1 MFKNR
6 LVVQDTYYVGGSDRR
21 LALFENHYPLFNGMS
36 YNSYVILDEKTALM
50 DTVDESIVDTFLT
63 KLQNV
68 LDGRK
73 LDYIV
78 IHHMEPD
85 HSASLLRV
93 LDLYPDVTLVV
104 NQKILDMLKN
114 YFEGRD
120 FTNVKIVKELDTL
133 ELGKHTL
140 TFVMAPMVHW
150 PEVMMSYDSYSKSL
164 FSADA
169 FGTFAPL
176 SGNLFAHEVNFN
188 HEYLDET
195 RRYYTNIV
203 GKYGNQV
210 QAVLKKAKG
219 LDIENLCPLHGPIWR
234 QDLSYILS
242 LYDKWS
248 RYEPEENGVLIVYGS
263 VYGHTERVANMIADE
278 LSLLGIKDIHMFD
291 AAKTDTSYLLSEAF
305 KYSHIVIASSTY
317 NMGIFTPMEH
327 FLLEMKA
334 HNLQNRKVA
343 IIENGSWAPNSGK
356 LIREILGSMKNME
369 IVEPQITVKSNVKEN
384 QVELIKEL
392 ATNIAKDFP
401 KARLN
406 SNPMFNIEYGL
417 YVLTTERN
425 GKQNGMILNTLNQVA
440 SSPDLLFVS
449 VNKNNYSAETIL
461 ETKKFNVS
469 VLNTHAPFALFKRF
483 GFASGRDTDKFKD
496 CKDFAVAA
504 NGINYITRYSN
515 AFFSLEVQ
523 QVLDLGSHYGFICTI
538 AEKKQLSHE
547 KSVTYDFYME
557 NIKPK
562 TPREVKKVGW
572 ICKICGYIY
581 EGEVLPP
588 DFICP
593 LCKHPASDF
602 EKLK

>member
-6 LVVQDTYYVGGSDRR
+6 LVTKDTYYVGGSDRR
-21 LALFENHYPLFNGMS
+21 LALFENVYPLTNGIS
-36 YNSYVILDEKTALM
+36 YNSYVILDEKTCLL
-50 DTVDESIVDTFLT
+50 DTVDESIADTFLT
-63 KLQNV
+63 KVQNV

-73 LDYIV
+73 LDYLV

-85 HSASLLRV
+85 HSATLLRI

-104 NQKILDMLKN
+104 NQKILDMINN
-114 YFEGRD
+114 YFAERKIEK
-120 FTNVKIVKELDTL
+120 VRIVKELETL

-150 PEVMMSYDSYSKSL
+150 PEVMMSYDSYSKTL

-169 FGTFAPL
+169 FGTFAAL
-176 SGNLFAHEVNFN
+176 SGNLFAHEVNFD
-188 HEYLDET
+188 HDFLDET

-219 LDIENLCPLHGPIWR
+219 LDIENICSLHGPIWR
-234 QDLSYILS
+234 QDLTYILN

-248 RYEPEENGVLIVYGS
+248 RYEPEINGVLIVYGS
-263 VYGHTERVANMIADE
+263 IYGHTEKVANMMADE
-278 LSLLGIKDIHMFD
+278 LSLLGIKEIKMYD
-291 AAKTDTSYLLSEAF
+291 ASKTDTSYLLSEAF

-317 NMGIFTPMEH
+317 NMGIFTPMEK
-327 FLLEMKA
+327 FLLDMKA
-334 HNLQNRKVA
+334 HNLQNRKIAV
-343 IIENGSWAPNSGK
+343 IENGSWAPNSGK
-356 LIREILGSMKNME
+356 LIKDIFGSMKNME
-369 IVEPQITVKSNVKEN
+369 IIDPMITIKSNIKEN
-384 QVELIKEL
+384 QVEQVKEL

-401 KARLN
+401 KARL
-406 SNPMFNIEYGL
+406 SENPMFKIHYGL
-417 YVLTTERN
+417 YVLTTEKD
-425 GKQNGMILNTLNQVA
+425 GKQNGMILNTMNQVA
-440 SSPDLLFVS
+440 SNPDTMFVS
-449 VNKNNYSAETIL
+449 VNKNNYSASTIL
-461 ETKKFNVS
+461 ETKQFNVS
-469 VLNTHAPFALFKRF
+469 ILTNHAPFALFKRF
-483 GFASGRDTDKFKD
+483 GFASGKDTDKFKD
-496 CKDFAVAA
+496 CKDFAVAS
-504 NGINYITRYSN
+504 NGINYITRYTN
-515 AFFSLEVQ
+515 AYLSLKVRD
-523 QVLDLGSHYGFICTI
+523 VIDLGSHYGFICDIT
-538 AEKKQLSHE
+538 EKKQLSFE
-547 KSVTYDFYME
+547 KSVTYDYYME